1 MDNTVNQSPA
11 ASTSV
16 THPEICI
23 FFDKLDLVSSE
34 ASSGQEISDPS
45 DQGQT
50 QRPIKLRI
58 RLGKPKKQ
66 ENVEIH
72 PGIHLIK
79 FTGTSWTV
87 SSSQERELEDPE
99 AGRIRLVKTEPGQPT
114 IGIAEG
120 RICIQIAEH
129 FPDQSSHGESEII
142 QTVPEIKTEP
152 EEPPQGLSLEET
164 GAIDDYETKPSPQ
177 LIDVLTARNTHE
189 NVAVGDDS
197 YNKET
202 GNYWINTDVTSFT
215 TSTKTESQVVSDKS
229 HKYPEL
235 RIRHDPFTIEY
246 DPFTS
251 EHDPFTIE
259 HDPSTFEHDPFTFE
273 HDPFTIEHP

>member
-1 MDNTVNQSPA
+1 MPSVSRFTSDMFSSILKLLNPGNYYPLHNIDSI
-11 ASTSV
+11 TSV
-16 THPEICI
+16 S
-23 FFDKLDLVSSE
+23 SSE
-34 ASSGQEISDPS
+34 QEGLATS
-45 DQGQT
+45 DQSQQ
-50 QRPIKLRI
+50 QRPIKL
-58 RLGKPKKQ
+58 
-66 ENVEIH
+66 
-72 PGIHLIK
+72 
-79 FTGTSWTV
+79 
-87 SSSQERELEDPE
+87 
-99 AGRIRLVKTEPGQPT
+99 RIRLVKTEPGQPT

-235 RIRHDPFTIEY
+235 RIRVSILDFT
-246 DPFTS
+246 
-251 EHDPFTIE
+251 
-259 HDPSTFEHDPFTFE
+259 
-273 HDPFTIEHP
+273 